1 MAFRIPK
8 RAPSTCCGGRIQMRL
23 RRGDELYRGRVDLKE
38 KLFWLCEGC
47 GGWVGCHPGTDRA
60 LGVPASPEL
69 RRARSLA
76 HAVFDRL
83 WRNGTMTRGEA
94 YGWLASTLRL
104 TPEQTHMGQMDLATC
119 RRVVNAVADHSKK
132 PRPEREQWGIEHGT
146 DWMTGFPLEG
156 DHIGGGICVKDEP
169 RTRRATLDRDGHL
182 GLELDDPDGGEQ
194 AAYHALVRMGMT
206 SGGFGDADLDDLLA
220 DQPRD
225 FGDL

>member
-104 TPEQTHMGQMDLATC
+104 TPEQAHMGQMDLATC
-119 RRVVNAVADHSKK
+119 RRVVNAVADFDSSWS
-132 PRPEREQWGIEHGT
+132 PDLVRRTWAGPLMVLERIE
-146 DWMTGFPLEG
+146 PA
-156 DHIGGGICVKDEP
+156 
-169 RTRRATLDRDGHL
+169 TRRATLERDGHL
-182 GLELDDPDGGEQ
+182 GLELDKPPTTRWSAWG
-194 AAYHALVRMGMT
+194 
-206 SGGFGDADLDDLLA
+206 
-220 DQPRD
+220 
-225 FGDL
+225 

>member
-23 RRGDELYRGRVDLKE
+23 RRGDELYRGRVDLKD

-47 GGWVGCHPGTDRA
+47 GGWVGCHPGTDKA

-94 YGWLASTLRL
+94 YGWMASTLRL
-104 TPEQTHMGQMDLATC
+104 TPEQAHMGQMDIATC
-119 RRVVNAVADHSKK
+119 RRVVNAVAALNKQEWVGDDDDLRFNPNTGTLNHDEI
-132 PRPEREQWGIEHGT
+132 RPV
-146 DWMTGFPLEG
+146 DL
-156 DHIGGGICVKDEP
+156 P
-169 RTRRATLDRDGHL
+169 RTRRATLERDGHL
-182 GLELDDPDGGEQ
+182 GFELCDPDGGEQ
-194 AAYHALVRMGMT
+194 AAYQSLVRMGMT

-220 DQPRD
+220 DEPRD

>member
-60 LGVPASPEL
+60 LGVPASAEL

-94 YGWLASTLRL
+94 YKWLASTLRL
-104 TPEQTHMGQMDLATC
+104 TPEQAHMGQMDLATC
-119 RRVVNAVADHSKK
+119 RRVVNAVADFDSSWSPDSVKQTWVA
-132 PRPEREQWGIEHGT
+132 PPMVLER
-146 DWMTGFPLEG
+146 
-156 DHIGGGICVKDEP
+156 VEP
-169 RTRRATLDRDGHL
+169 AARRATLERDGHL
-182 GLELDDPDGGEQ
+182 GFELDDPDGGEQ